1 MITET
6 NKTIQQYAVEFEE
19 DYQKI
24 MGHNN
29 NLKLSQT
36 MGNINSFEIYT
47 VYTDNTPVIASNSSV
62 IVKL

>member
-1 MITET
+1 MINTTE
-6 NKTIQQYAVEFEE
+6 KTIEQYAVEFED

-24 MGHNN
+24 TGYNN
-29 NLKLSQT
+29 NQKLSQS
-36 MGNINSFEIYT
+36 MGNNNSFEIYT